1 MTSAQL
7 EMILAKTVSLLT
19 SKIIEAARKDCP
31 GHHFTCPLLHQCEQ
45 QSLLDKFNIYFPGAR
60 DEIMAN
66 PETLIKGENG
76 MEGKVAYISSFL
88 ASATPSSIYFGS
100 YYLAHHDKRIPK
112 TKPAC
117 PALPTR
123 SERTGAARQKP
134 AKRRRVKKD
143 ILSRVLDDIDLTMK
157 DTSG

>member
-7 EMILAKTVSLLT
+7 EIILARTVSLLT
-19 SKIIEAARKDCP
+19 SKVIEAARKDCP

-45 QSLLDKFNIYFPGAR
+45 QSLLDKFNMYFSGAR
-60 DEIMAN
+60 DEITAN
-66 PETLIKGENG
+66 PEILLKGEVG
-76 MEGKVAYISSFL
+76 MEGKVEYISSFL
-88 ASATPSSIYFGS
+88 ASATPSSIYFGN
-100 YYLAHHDKRIPK
+100 YYLAHHDKCVSVRK
-112 TKPAC
+112 N
-117 PALPTR
+117 
-123 SERTGAARQKP
+123 KP